1 MPVSS
6 SGTTIQRWRP
16 ERTTLNGRGFDANDG
31 MQARYVVTEPIP
43 AADPTATDQPV
54 NDQTANDQTV
64 NDETVNDQTAND
76 QTATLAFLAD
86 PATFGVDKVERIDT
100 HISSV
105 FLAGER
111 AYKLKRAVRFSYLD
125 FSTIERRR
133 AACENELRLN
143 RRTAPGLYLAVE
155 PVCRDRTG
163 TFRLGGGGEPV
174 DHVVVMRRFSQE
186 NLLDN
191 IARRGGLTRE
201 MVQDLADAIALFHE
215 NAERDAAFGS
225 PEWLGY
231 VIEGNERNL
240 RLAGKHR
247 LDEAQISRLTRESAA
262 AVARLA
268 AVSDGRRRDGKVR
281 LCHGDLHLRNICLL
295 DGRPTLFD
303 CIEFDR
309 ALACIDVLYDLSFL
323 LMDLQHR
330 RFPEW
335 ANLAFNRYFD
345 MTGEAAGAQLLPL
358 FMSLHAA
365 IRSHVGL
372 AAPAASTGPG
382 AEKVVSDSRAYLAE
396 ALAMLAVP
404 KPALLA
410 IGGASGTGK
419 STIAYG
425 IAPLAGGVL
434 GARVLRSD
442 VIRKRLAGIAPE
454 MRLPAESYTPAASER
469 VYEAMLEEAAQLL
482 KAGQGVILDAVF
494 GKPTGREAVAALAST
509 CAVPFKAAWLE
520 AGPDIR
526 RQRVE
531 GRARDASDA
540 TSAILDAQLREIE
553 RPTDWTSIDVAGA
566 GEQNLAA
573 ARKVL
578 LPAG

>member
-1 MPVSS
+1 MPAPDPN
-6 SGTTIQRWRP
+6 T
-16 ERTTLNGRGFDANDG
+16 ND
-31 MQARYVVTEPIP
+31 P
-43 AADPTATDQPV
+43 AAADQ
-54 NDQTANDQTV
+54 Q
-64 NDETVNDQTAND
+64 
-76 QTATLAFLAD
+76 ATLAFLAD
-86 PATFGVDKVERIDT
+86 PATFAVDKVERIDT

-143 RRTAPGLYLAVE
+143 RRTAPGIYLSVE
-155 PVCRDRTG
+155 PICRDPAG
-163 TFRLGGGGEPV
+163 ALRLGNGGEPV
-174 DHVVVMRRFSQE
+174 DYVVVMRRFSQE
-186 NLLDN
+186 SLLDN
-191 IARRGGLTRE
+191 IARYGGLTRD
-201 MVQDLADAIALFHE
+201 MIQDLADEIAFFHE
-215 NAERDAAFGS
+215 SAERDAAFGS
-225 PEWLGY
+225 PKWFGE

-247 LDEAQISRLTRESAA
+247 LDEAEISRLTRESDA

-268 AVSDGRRRDGKVR
+268 AAIEGRRREGKVR

-323 LMDLQHR
+323 LMDLRHR
-330 RFPEW
+330 GFPQW

-345 MTGEAAGAQLLPL
+345 VTGEAAGAQLLPL

-372 AAPAASTGPG
+372 ASPAASAGPG
-382 AEKVVSDSRAYLAE
+382 AERAVGECQAYLAE
-396 ALAMLAVP
+396 ALAMLAEP
-404 KPALLA
+404 KPALFA

-419 STIAYG
+419 STIGYG
-425 IAPLAGGVL
+425 IAPLTSGAL

-442 VIRKRLAGIAPE
+442 VIRKRLAGVAPE
-454 MRLPAESYTPAASER
+454 MRLPPASYTPAASQQ
-469 VYEAMLEEAAQLL
+469 VYDAMLGEAAVLL
-482 KAGQGVILDAVF
+482 KAGQSVILDGVF
-494 GKPTGREAVAALAST
+494 GKPAGREAAAALARV
-509 CAVPFKAAWLE
+509 CGVPFTAAWLE
-520 AGPDIR
+520 AGADIR

-540 TSAILDAQLREIE
+540 TSAILDTQLRGIE
-553 RPTDWTSIDVAGA
+553 RPTNWTIIDVAGSA
-566 GEQNLAA
+566 QQNLAA

-578 LPAG
+578 LPAS